1 MPLPVPTGRNPVT
14 LSCRGEL
21 APVEPKEPNMSP
33 KQPRTAVL
41 YARISIATEKSVS
54 IERQLEAG
62 RAYADARGW
71 KVVGEFIDSGVSATH
86 NKPQD
91 RKAWSSLLTSPT
103 RFDMVLVWKSD
114 RLARRV
120 ADFLSAADAVKARG
134 AALAAVEESL
144 DLSTSQ
150 GRAMATMLATFAEL
164 EASSI
169 RERVTAARAH
179 MLRNGRYVGGR
190 LPYGYLPVPNPAGAG
205 QVIAHDPERIDWLR
219 QIVRRTQDGCTLYST
234 LQLLQESAPLP
245 IGAPCWSYSVLDRLV
260 RHPLLAG
267 MTLDNPGR
275 TAPGQ
280 PRGSEVLRDR
290 DGLPIVNEAL
300 AVLPLGQWRALQARL
315 AATPDGGHKQPRAM
329 HRVTSG
335 LLSGLV
341 FCAEHDEPV
350 RMYRGTA
357 GAQNLP
363 AYQCPECYHTMTNV
377 DALVVP
383 RFLERMGDQ
392 IRMRVLQE
400 VVEGGAVQLREASVR
415 LAELGAEIVNASPER
430 RAQILAEMAR
440 LGEVQ
445 DEAKDQPAEVRYVP
459 VDGPERTYADD
470 WADATDDEQRRAMI
484 GQALDRVVIRRGRKG
499 QWTEAARLARMTFE
513 WMPAGQI
520 DTPTDEELAEW
531 AAFAPWAE

>member
-1 MPLPVPTGRNPVT
+1 
-14 LSCRGEL
+14 
-21 APVEPKEPNMSP
+21 MSP

-41 YARISIATEKSVS
+41 YARISVATEKSVS

-120 ADFLSAADAVKARG
+120 TDFLSAADAVKARG
-134 AALAAVEESL
+134 ASLAAVEESL

-169 RERVTAARAH
+169 RERVTAARSH

-190 LPYGYLPVPNPAGAG
+190 LPYGYRPVPNPDGAG

-234 LQLLQESAPLP
+234 LQLLQESAPRP
-245 IGAPCWSYSVLDRLV
+245 AGAASWSYSVLNRLV

-267 MTLDNPGR
+267 MTPANPGH
-275 TAPGQ
+275 TSPG
-280 PRGSEVLRDR
+280 RGPEVLRDR
-290 DGLPIVNEAL
+290 DGLPIVNDAL
-300 AVLPLGQWRALQARL
+300 AVLPLGQWRALQERL
-315 AATPDGGHKQPRAM
+315 KPTPDGGRKQPRAM

-341 FCAEHDEPV
+341 FCAEHDELV

-377 DALVVP
+377 DDLVVP

-392 IRMRVLQE
+392 IRLRALQE
-400 VVEGGAVQLREASVR
+400 VVEGGTVQLREASVR
-415 LAELGAEIVNASPER
+415 LAELGAEIVNASTD
-430 RAQILAEMAR
+430 RAAEIVAEMTR
-440 LGEVQ
+440 LKAVQ
-445 DEAKDQPAEVRYVP
+445 EEAKDQPAEVRYVP
-459 VDGPERTYADD
+459 VDGPDRTYADD
-470 WADATDDEQRRAMI
+470 WAEATDDEQRRALM
-484 GQALDRVVIRRGRKG
+484 GQALDRVVIRRGRRG

-513 WMPAGQI
+513 WMPAG
-520 DTPTDEELAEW
+520 DLG
-531 AAFAPWAE
+531 

>member
-1 MPLPVPTGRNPVT
+1 
-14 LSCRGEL
+14 
-21 APVEPKEPNMSP
+21 MSP

-41 YARISIATEKSVS
+41 YARISLSTEKSVS
-54 IERQLEAG
+54 IERQLESG

-71 KVVGEFIDSGVSATH
+71 KVIGEFIDSGVSATH

-91 RKAWSSLLTSPT
+91 RKAWSALLTSPL
-103 RFDMVLVWKSD
+103 RFDVVLIWKSD

-120 ADFLSAADAVKARG
+120 TDFLGAAETLEKRG
-134 AALAAVEESL
+134 AGLAAVEEAL
-144 DLSTSQ
+144 DLTTGQ
-150 GRAMATMLATFAEL
+150 GRFTTTILAAFAEM
-164 EASSI
+164 EASAI

-190 LPYGYLPVPNPAGAG
+190 LPYGYMPVPNPDGAG
-205 QVIAHDPERIDWLR
+205 QVIAHDPERLGWLR

-234 LQLLQESAPLP
+234 LQLLRESAPLP
-245 IGAPCWSYSVLDRLV
+245 IGAASWSYSVLDRLV

-280 PRGSEVLRDR
+280 SRGSEVLRDR

-315 AATPDGGHKQPRAM
+315 ATTPEGGHKQPRAM

-392 IRMRVLQE
+392 IRLRAVQE
-400 VVEGGAVQLREASVR
+400 VVEGGAVQHQEASLR
-415 LAELGAEIVNASPER
+415 LAQLVAEIVNASPD
-430 RAQILAEMAR
+430 RAAEIVAEIPR
-440 LGEVQ
+440 LKAIQE
-445 DEAKDQPAEVRYVP
+445 EAKDQPAEVRYVP
-459 VDGPERTYADD
+459 ADGPERTYADD

-484 GQALDRVVIRRGRKG
+484 GQALDRVLIRRGRKG

-513 WMPAGQI
+513 WMPAG
-520 DTPTDEELAEW
+520 DLG
-531 AAFAPWAE
+531 